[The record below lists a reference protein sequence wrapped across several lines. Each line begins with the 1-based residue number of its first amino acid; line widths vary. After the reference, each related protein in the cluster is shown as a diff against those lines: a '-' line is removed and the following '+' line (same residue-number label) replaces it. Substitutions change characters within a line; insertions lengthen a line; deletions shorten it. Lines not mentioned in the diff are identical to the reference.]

1 MIINNFYVFLGV
13 GAILFVLGLLCVMTR
28 RNAISV
34 LMGVELILN
43 SAALNFVTFSY
54 YTTGNLLGQ
63 GTAVFIIILA
73 AAEAAVA
80 LAIFLNIYRT
90 IASAEIDRAD
100 QLRG

>member
-1 MIINNFYVFLGV
+1 MISDFQIFLGV
-13 GAILFVLGLLCVMTR
+13 GVALFILGLLCVMTR
-28 RNAISV
+28 KNAISV

-63 GTAVFIIILA
+63 GAAVFIIILA

-90 IASAEIDRAD
+90 ISTAEVDRAD
-100 QLRG
+100 RLKG

>member
-1 MIINNFYVFLGV
+1 MPSDFQIYLGV
-13 GAILFVLGLLCVMTR
+13 SAALFVLGLLCVMTR
-28 RNAISV
+28 KNAVSV

-43 SAALNFVTFSY
+43 SGALNFVVFSRH
-54 YTTGNLLGQ
+54 TAGNLLGQ
-63 GTAVFIIILA
+63 GAAIFIIILA

-90 IASAEIDRAD
+90 FSSAEVDRAD

>member
-1 MIINNFYVFLGV
+1 MISNFYIFLGV

-34 LMGVELILN
+34 LMGIELILN
-43 SAALNFVTFSY
+43 SAALNFVTFSH
-54 YTTGNLLGQ
+54 YTGGNLLGQ
-63 GTAVFIIILA
+63 GMAIFIIILA

-80 LAIFLNIYRT
+80 LAIFLNLYRT
-90 IASAEIDRAD
+90 IATAQIDRAD

>member
-1 MIINNFYVFLGV
+1 MISNFEVLIGV
-13 GAILFVLGLLCVMTR
+13 SAILFVLGLLCVMTR

-34 LMGVELILN
+34 LMGIELILN
-43 SAALNFVTFSY
+43 SAALNFVTFSH
-54 YTTGNLLGQ
+54 YTAGNLLGQ
-63 GTAVFIIILA
+63 GMAIFIIILA

-90 IASAEIDRAD
+90 LSTAEVDRAD

>member
-1 MIINNFYVFLGV
+1 MTNFHVMLAV
-13 GAILFVLGLLCVMTR
+13 AAILFVLGLLCVMTR
-28 RNAISV
+28 RHAISV

-43 SAALNFVTFSY
+43 SAALNFVIFSH
-54 YTTGNLLGQ
+54 YTAGNLFGQ
-63 GTAVFIIILA
+63 GMAVFIIILA

-90 IASAEIDRAD
+90 LSTSEIDKAD

>member
-1 MIINNFYVFLGV
+1 MISDFQIYIGV
-13 GAILFVLGLLCVMTR
+13 GIVLFCLGLLCVMTR

-34 LMGVELILN
+34 LMGIELILN
-43 SAALNFVTFSY
+43 SAALNFVTFSR
-54 YTTGNLLGQ
+54 YTAGNLLGQ
-63 GTAVFIIILA
+63 GAAIFIMILA

-90 IASAEIDRAD
+90 ISTAQVDRAD

>member
-1 MIINNFYVFLGV
+1 MLSEFHIYLGV

-28 RNAISV
+28 RSAVSV

-43 SAALNFVTFSY
+43 AGALNFVTFSR
-54 YTTGNLLGQ
+54 YTAGNLLGQ
-63 GTAVFIIILA
+63 GAAIFIIILA

-80 LAIFLNIYRT
+80 LAIFLNVYRMFK
-90 IASAEIDRAD
+90 SAEVDRVD

>member
-1 MIINNFYVFLGV
+1 MNEFNVLLGV

-28 RNAISV
+28 KNAISV

-43 SAALNFVTFSY
+43 SAALNFVTFSHFIA
-54 YTTGNLLGQ
+54 GNLFGQ
-63 GTAVFIIILA
+63 GMAIFIIIIA

-80 LAIFLNIYRT
+80 LAIFLNIYRILLT
-90 IASAEIDRAD
+90 AEVDQAD